1 VVLPPRLRIILPADA
16 PRRCGSA
23 STVLI
28 LSHSRVPNSLTSEE
42 THRRVNVLIV
52 VPWDQTRGGVAT
64 VVNNLA
70 KHLVQNGHG
79 VHFLHPGDAE
89 RPQPKTTR
97 AGFPGYQLNLR
108 GPVVARR
115 PLVSATAFWLHLPAT
130 LLRLRKLLRRHRIK
144 VVSIHY
150 PLPSFLYFALCRLL
164 FGVRVVVSA
173 HGADL
178 MPDGRCAPRYPWS
191 TRLLLRAC
199 DRVTAPSRN
208 YLESV
213 LDAFP
218 RLRHKAVPVHNGI
231 DLTEF
236 GGDHC
241 DVGMAPREDFL
252 LNIAAHNTKKGI
264 DTLLQAMS
272 IARSRRPDLKLVQVG
287 DGPLRREMEALAER
301 LGLEESVRFL
311 GTQELP
317 AVRRLLGQCAA
328 FVLPSRSEPFGIV
341 LLEAMAC
348 GKAVVASRVGGIPEF
363 VVDGESGYLVPPDD
377 PQALADAI
385 CRVVAE
391 ETARHRLGMAGKKAV
406 VARFTHEHMGARFES
421 IFRDLLAG
429 GDGGPGDAPLS
440 PFAPRRQGE
449 LPRPA

>member
-1 VVLPPRLRIILPADA
+1 
-16 PRRCGSA
+16 
-23 STVLI
+23 
-28 LSHSRVPNSLTSEE
+28 
-42 THRRVNVLIV
+42 VNVLIV

-70 KHLVQNGHG
+70 KHLAQNGHG
-79 VHFLHPGDAE
+79 VHFLHPGDAA

-115 PLVSATAFWLHLPAT
+115 PLVSAAAFWLHLPAT
-130 LLRLRKLLRRHRIK
+130 LLRLRKLLRAHRIE

-178 MPDGRCAPRYPWS
+178 MPDGRHAPRYPWS
-191 TRLLLRAC
+191 TRFLLRAC
-199 DRVTAPSRN
+199 DRITAPSQD

-213 LDAFP
+213 LDVFP

-236 GGDHC
+236 GGDHR
-241 DVGMAPREDFL
+241 DEVAPRGHFF
-252 LNIAAHNTKKGI
+252 LNIAAHNAKKGI
-264 DTLLQAMS
+264 DTLLHAMS
-272 IARSRRPDLKLVQVG
+272 IARSRQRDLKLVQVG

-317 AVRRLLGQCAA
+317 AVRRLLGQCTA

-363 VVDGESGYLVPPDD
+363 VTDAESGYLVPPDE

-385 CRVVAE
+385 CRVVADDL
-391 ETARHRLGMAGKKAV
+391 ARHRLGAAGKDAV

-421 IFRDLLAG
+421 IFRELLTGEAG
-429 GDGGPGDAPLS
+429 GPDDAPLS
-440 PFAPRRQGE
+440 PFAQRRQRE
-449 LPRPA
+449 LSRTA

>member
-1 VVLPPRLRIILPADA
+1 
-16 PRRCGSA
+16 
-23 STVLI
+23 
-28 LSHSRVPNSLTSEE
+28 
-42 THRRVNVLIV
+42 VNVLIV
-52 VPWDQTRGGVAT
+52 VPWDQARGGVAT

-79 VHFLHPGDAE
+79 VHFLHPGDGA

-108 GPVVARR
+108 GPAVAHR
-115 PLVSATAFWLHLPAT
+115 PLVSAAAFWLRLPGT
-130 LLRLRKLLRRHRIK
+130 LLRLRKLLRAHRID

-178 MPDGRCAPRYPWS
+178 MPDGRRAPRYPWG

-199 DRVTAPSRN
+199 DRVTAPSRS
-208 YLESV
+208 YLGCV

-218 RLRHKAVPVHNGI
+218 RLRHKAVAVHNGI
-231 DLTEF
+231 DLAEF
-236 GGDHC
+236 GGDLREE
-241 DVGMAPREDFL
+241 GAPRGRFL
-252 LNIAAHNTKKGI
+252 LNIAAHNGKKGI
-264 DTLLQAMS
+264 DTLLHAIS
-272 IARSRRPDLKLVQVG
+272 IARSSRPDLELVQVG
-287 DGPLRREMEALAER
+287 DGPLRSEMEALAVR
-301 LGLEESVRFL
+301 LGLEENVRFL

-317 AVRRLLGQCAA
+317 AVRRLLGQCTA
-328 FVLPSRSEPFGIV
+328 FVLPSRAEPFGIV

-363 VVDGESGYLVPPDD
+363 VVDAESGYLVPPDD
-377 PQALADAI
+377 PQALASAI
-385 CRVVAE
+385 CRVVADDL
-391 ETARHRLGMAGKKAV
+391 ARHRLGAAGREAV
-406 VARFTHEHMGARFES
+406 AARFTHEHMGARFES

-429 GDGGPGDAPLS
+429 GDGGPDDAPLF
-440 PFAPRRQGE
+440 PFAQRRQRE
-449 LPRPA
+449 LPRTA